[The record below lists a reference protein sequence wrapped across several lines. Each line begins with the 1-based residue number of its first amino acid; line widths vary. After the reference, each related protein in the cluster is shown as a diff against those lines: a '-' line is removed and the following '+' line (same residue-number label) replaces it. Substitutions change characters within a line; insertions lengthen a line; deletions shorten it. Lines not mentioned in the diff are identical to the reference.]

1 MIPVICVTEKEYY
14 KAEDVFRACTDY
26 QCMPLSLNE
35 ATLSA
40 ALIEKKAFGCI
51 LGVDIYKEQLYSSL
65 PKGAII
71 ARFGVGHDGVDKQ
84 KATEAGIIVTNT
96 PGVLDDSVA
105 EHAIWLMGTLARSI
119 PSQNSLMKS
128 KNWQPQ
134 IGNELKG
141 KTLLIVGCGAIGR
154 KVAKIASFGLGMKV
168 LGYDVADLDTKR
180 MKNDFG
186 IEMLEGQIEEE
197 ICKADY
203 ISIHLPSID
212 ATRNYVNSRFLS
224 HMKNTAYLINT
235 ARGAVLDER
244 ALYDTLKSG
253 QIAGAALDVFET
265 EPYKPINS
273 DKDLRTLDNIILTP
287 HIGSSTV
294 EACQRMAKRCLFNIK
309 AAFEKRYDELDIIN
323 PHVLEKL

>member
-1 MIPVICVTEKEYY
+1 V
-14 KAEDVFRACTDY
+14 
-26 QCMPLSLNE
+26 
-35 ATLSA
+35 
-40 ALIEKKAFGCI
+40 
-51 LGVDIYKEQLYSSL
+51 LGVEEYANQLYSSL

-287 HIGSSTV
+287 HIGSSAV

-323 PHVLEKL
+323 PQVLEKL